1 MGFQGNFTE
10 EFSAEV
16 LRRLKMPLKA
26 LACEL
31 GLSYKTLWNYVNG
44 LYPFP
49 PDLIP
54 KLYKVTKDSRILKF
68 FLHPCGFML
77 IEDPGGKGRALMEK
91 VVKDIKELWEF
102 LDYDQ
107 NKKEE

>member
-1 MGFQGNFTE
+1 MSFQGNWTT
-10 EFSAEV
+10 EFSTRV
-16 LRRLKMPLKA
+16 LQRLKMPIKE
-26 LACEL
+26 LAYHL
-31 GLSYKTLWNYVNG
+31 GVPYQTCYNWIKG
-44 LYPFP
+44 LVAFP
-49 PDLIP
+49 PDLIA

-102 LDYDQ
+102 LDYE
-107 NKKEE
+107 KEE